1 MAMDGGQSP
10 ADPGAI
16 DRRDDIQKGR
26 RDPGTLDC
34 ECGNRVT
41 LIPHRDYMGE
51 EWAGCT
57 VRNRCEK
64 CPLQDLAKLVA
75 KVVEV
80 FGS

>member
-1 MAMDGGQSP
+1 MS
-10 ADPGAI
+10 
-16 DRRDDIQKGR
+16 DDETTSDATNNRNDLQKAR
-26 RDPGTLDC
+26 HDPGTLDC

-51 EWAGCT
+51 IWDGCT

-64 CPLQDLAKLVA
+64 CPLHDLTKLVA

-80 FGS
+80 FGP